1 MTEHVWGWKEK
12 KTGKIIAPQ
21 SARKTIEDLFE
32 KSSFLLPVRDV
43 PSHLPVRIKFDAAL
57 NTWVEDTE
65 DEKDRL
71 WATVVAASSR

>member
-1 MTEHVWGWKEK
+1 MSEHVWGWKEK

-21 SARKTIEDLFE
+21 SARKTIDELFE
-32 KSSFLLPVRDV
+32 NSSFKLPVREV
-43 PSHLPVRIKFDAAL
+43 PFHTPIRVKFDGAK
-57 NTWVEDTE
+57 WVEDTE